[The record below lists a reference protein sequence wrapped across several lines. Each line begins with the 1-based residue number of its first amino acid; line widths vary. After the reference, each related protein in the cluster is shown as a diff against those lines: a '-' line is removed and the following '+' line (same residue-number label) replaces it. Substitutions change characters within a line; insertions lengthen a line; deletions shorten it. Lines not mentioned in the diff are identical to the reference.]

1 MHTNP
6 NWIKEHVMLNLFDRL
21 NLKKNLLIATAFST
35 GIAMN
40 APAYAI
46 DEDHMPNNSAQM
58 TQDDFTDAD
67 FEETIGAFQNAP
79 QSAAFFDNAY
89 GYAVFPTIGKVG
101 LFIGGAYGQGRV
113 YERGRYSGM
122 VEMTQATIGFQFGGQ
137 AFSQIIFFQDQ
148 RAYDEFTSGNFEF
161 GAQASA
167 IVVTAGANAE
177 ASTKGT
183 SATANFGKDRLK
195 AEGQYYKGMA
205 VFSIAKGGL
214 MYEATVGGQK
224 FNFQP
229 N

>member
-1 MHTNP
+1 MRKPLLKTTAICSVALASLLSFSQTTLAEDEFTSNEP
-6 NWIKEHVMLNLFDRL
+6 QMSQSDVSEQDFQDTIALFR
-21 NLKKNLLIATAFST
+21 
-35 GIAMN
+35 
-40 APAYAI
+40 
-46 DEDHMPNNSAQM
+46 Q
-58 TQDDFTDAD
+58 
-67 FEETIGAFQNAP
+67 AP
-79 QSAAFFDNAY
+79 QSAAFFDSAY

-101 LFIGGAYGQGRV
+101 VFIGGAYGQGRV
-113 YERGRYSGM
+113 YERGRYAGN
-122 VEMTQATIGFQFGGQ
+122 VEMTQATIGFQLGGQ

-167 IVVTAGANAE
+167 IVITAGANAE

-183 SATANFGKDRLK
+183 SATANLGKGNLK

-205 VFSIAKGGL
+205 VFSAAKGGL

-224 FNFQP
+224 FNFHP

>member
-1 MHTNP
+1 MFKPSVKHST
-6 NWIKEHVMLNLFDRL
+6 ILTLALSGLF
-21 NLKKNLLIATAFST
+21 AFSPLSHADDEFT
-35 GIAMN
+35 ESEAQMSQADVSEGDFGETIAM
-40 APAYAI
+40 
-46 DEDHMPNNSAQM
+46 
-58 TQDDFTDAD
+58 
-67 FEETIGAFQNAP
+67 FQQAP

-101 LFIGGAYGQGRV
+101 LFLGGAYGEGRAYEQGQ
-113 YERGRYSGM
+113 YAGN

-148 RAYDEFTSGNFEF
+148 RAFDEFTSGNFEF

-167 IVVTAGANAE
+167 IVITAGANAE

-183 SATANFGKDRLK
+183 SATANLGKGNLK

-205 VFSIAKGGL
+205 VFSAAKGGL
-214 MYEATVGGQK
+214 MYEATLGGQK
-224 FNFQP
+224 FTFHP

>member
-1 MHTNP
+1 
-6 NWIKEHVMLNLFDRL
+6 MLKLFSKMSA
-21 NLKKNLLIATAFST
+21 KKTAILATAFST
-35 GIAMN
+35 SIMIGLPTQA
-40 APAYAI
+40 
-46 DEDHMPNNSAQM
+46 DEHFSDTESKM
-58 TQDDFTDAD
+58 TQDEVSDVDYD
-67 FEETIGAFQNAP
+67 ETISIFQKAP
-79 QSAAFFDNAY
+79 QSAAFFDSAY

-113 YERGRYSGM
+113 YERGRHSGN
-122 VEMTQATIGFQFGGQ
+122 VEMTQATIGFQLGGQ

-167 IVVTAGANAE
+167 IVITAGANAE

-183 SATANFGKDRLK
+183 SASANLGKSNIK

-205 VFSIAKGGL
+205 VFSAAKGGL
-214 MYEATVGGQK
+214 MYEATIGGQK
-224 FNFQP
+224 FNFHP